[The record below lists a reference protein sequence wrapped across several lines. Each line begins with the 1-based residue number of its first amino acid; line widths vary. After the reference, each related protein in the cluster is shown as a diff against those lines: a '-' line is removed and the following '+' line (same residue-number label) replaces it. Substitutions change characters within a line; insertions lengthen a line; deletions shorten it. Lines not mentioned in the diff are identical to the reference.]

1 MVRYACFLSEYA
13 HYKALH
19 FVIIYI
25 QSIEN
30 NKISVKMTNDKNV
43 VKKMIG

>member
-1 MVRYACFLSEYA
+1 MVRYACLTSEYA
-13 HYKALH
+13 HYKALY

-30 NKISVKMTNDKNV
+30 NEISVKMTNDKNA

>member
-1 MVRYACFLSEYA
+1 MVRYACFTSEYA
-13 HYKALH
+13 HYKALY

-30 NKISVKMTNDKNV
+30 NEISVKMTNDKNA